1 MVTLFLPVCPLFS
14 LDQCLNISASLELRR
29 VNDIMVTHHILLNL
43 QSIIYVK
50 IAVACRDY
58 VKITAISN
66 MLHLVQSFS

>member
-14 LDQCLNISASLELRR
+14 LDQCLNISASLELRC

-58 VKITAISN
+58 FKITAIPN